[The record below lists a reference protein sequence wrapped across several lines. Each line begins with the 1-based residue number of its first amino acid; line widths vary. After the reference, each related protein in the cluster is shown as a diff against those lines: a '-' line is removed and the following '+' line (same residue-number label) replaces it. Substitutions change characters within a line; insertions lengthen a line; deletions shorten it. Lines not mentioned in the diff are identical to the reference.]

1 MKDLLH
7 YLLTQITD
15 YPDDVKVEETAAAD
29 GMITLTATVNSA
41 DMGRVIGKEGRVI
54 NAIRSLVKVKAI
66 REGKR
71 VQINLQEPAGQ
82 STNNPIN
89 Q

>member
-15 YPDDVKVEETAAAD
+15 FPTDVKVEETTAVD
-29 GMITLTATVNSA
+29 GVITLTATVNSA

-82 STNNPIN
+82 STTEVG
-89 Q
+89 

>member
-15 YPDDVKVEETAAAD
+15 FPDDVKVEESAGPD
-29 GMITLTATVNSA
+29 GIVTLTATVNPA

-54 NAIRSLVKVKAI
+54 NAIRSLTKVKAI

-71 VQINLQEPAGQ
+71 VLINLQEPDTPTAT
-82 STNNPIN
+82 S
-89 Q
+89 

>member
-1 MKDLLH
+1 MKSLLE
-7 YLLTQITD
+7 YLLKAITD
-15 YPDDVKVEETAAAD
+15 HPDDVVIEEAEVSD
-29 GMITLTATVNSA
+29 GTVTLTASVNTE

-71 VQINLQEPAGQ
+71 VQINLQEPATTAT
-82 STNNPIN
+82 S
-89 Q
+89 

>member
-1 MKDLLH
+1 MNHLLH

-15 YPDDVKVEETAAAD
+15 YPDDVKVEETTAAD

-71 VQINLQEPAGQ
+71 VQINLQEPIEQ
-82 STNNPIN
+82 STTGVS
-89 Q
+89 

>member
-1 MKDLLH
+1 MKNLLH

-15 YPDDVKVEETAAAD
+15 FPDDVKVVETIAID
-29 GMITLTATVNSA
+29 GVITLTATVNSA

-66 REGKR
+66 RADKR
-71 VQINLQEPAGQ
+71 IQINLQEPAPTATG
-82 STNNPIN
+82 
-89 Q
+89 

>member
-15 YPDDVKVEETAAAD
+15 FPDDVSVTEAD
-29 GMITLTATVNSA
+29 SPDGIITLTAIVNPA

-71 VQINLQEPAGQ
+71 IQINLQEPESPTTATG
-82 STNNPIN
+82 
-89 Q
+89 

>member
-15 YPDDVKVEETAAAD
+15 FPDEVKVEESTD
-29 GMITLTATVNSA
+29 PEGTIVLTATVNSA

-66 REGKR
+66 RAGQR
-71 VQINLQEPAGQ
+71 VQINLQEPAPQ
-82 STNNPIN
+82 PSASD
-89 Q
+89 